1 MTEDRGC
8 QTQSLPCPPTSL
20 QPRVPL
26 SWNPNPLQGSPVCL
40 TTGIISVK
48 TLGKHRCEQW
58 SPWCT
63 PPSLLFI
70 SVSSRLPPLVLVT
83 LAEHLHYSREDTVWA
98 FKEPTFQQS
107 RDIDISNAVWH
118 AESCNSYGKRKHGW
132 GLTEWQNRPL
142 MARTQCCVLNGWPA
156 RTFCTVQGTLLSVM
170 CQPGREGSWGRIDV
184 CMRVAESLPCSLKIV
199 TALLISYIPIQIF

>member
-1 MTEDRGC
+1 MLKPSYKAQNVQRPPRAPDPFSTRVTEGRGC
-8 QTQSLPCPPTSL
+8 QTQSLSCSPTSL

-26 SWNPNPLQGSPVCL
+26 SWNPDPLQGSPVCP

-83 LAEHLHYSREDTVWA
+83 LAEHLHYSREDTAWA

-107 RDIDISNAVWH
+107 RDISSRSAFRLSMLQCRSQDISSFSETH
-118 AESCNSYGKRKHGW
+118 
-132 GLTEWQNRPL
+132 
-142 MARTQCCVLNGWPA
+142 
-156 RTFCTVQGTLLSVM
+156 F
-170 CQPGREGSWGRIDV
+170 D
-184 CMRVAESLPCSLKIV
+184 
-199 TALLISYIPIQIF
+199 F